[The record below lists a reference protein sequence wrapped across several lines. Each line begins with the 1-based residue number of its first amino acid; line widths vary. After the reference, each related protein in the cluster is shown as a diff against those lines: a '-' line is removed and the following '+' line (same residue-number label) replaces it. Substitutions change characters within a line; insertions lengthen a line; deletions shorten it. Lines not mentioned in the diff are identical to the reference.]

1 MNTKE
6 KDIAAYIQDTF
17 EAAPGRVVVASV
29 ASNIMRVQQIL
40 NAAAATG
47 RKVILSG
54 HDLEQIIDTAMS
66 LNKLKMPEDD
76 LLITLEEA
84 KKLPPEELVVL
95 ETGKM
100 GEPIKALQQ
109 IANGDNKTSR
119 STRTTWFLLRRRHR
133 TRWKQRCKRLRTCF
147 TGLVPASSL
156 LRLI

>member
-1 MNTKE
+1 MLSDSAGSGITGMNTKE

-76 LLITLEEA
+76 LLITRGRSQ
-84 KKLPPEELVVL
+84 
-95 ETGKM
+95 ETAARGTGCLRKR
-100 GEPIKALQQ
+100 ARWVSQSRLQQ
-109 IANGDNKTSR
+109 IANGE
-119 STRTTWFLLRRRHR
+119 
-133 TRWKQRCKRLRTCF
+133 Q
-147 TGLVPASSL
+147 
-156 LRLI
+156 